1 MDFLL
6 YLTSD
11 GKQLLNDLIS
21 ARFRIRE
28 NIGLCRTSGAFG
40 ETKLNKTIV
49 ICTNNIKK
57 YGSPYQYVE
66 ETLTHEAVHAAQICR
81 RSMTLGLSKSKMPL
95 PPNKLT
101 DVQNSLKITGNRDAS
116 HAEHEAYYLEDK
128 PSKVRY
134 YVRKFCF

>member
-11 GKQLLNDLIS
+11 GRQLLNDLIS
-21 ARFRIRE
+21 ARFQVYE
-28 NIGLCRTSGAFG
+28 NISLCKRSNAFG
-40 ETKLNKTIV
+40 ETKLNKVII

-66 ETLTHEAVHAAQICR
+66 ETLTHESVHAAQICR
-81 RSMTLGLSKSKMPL
+81 GSMTLGLSKSKMPL

-101 DVQNSLKITGNRDAS
+101 DVQNSLKITGNKETS
-116 HAEHEAYYLEDK
+116 HSEHEAYYLEDK

-134 YVRKFCF
+134 YVRKYCF